1 MGADIW
7 TMTYEFI
14 MNQHSMY
21 QVPGDLF
28 ESSDHLFSEAKF
40 EELSHCFL
48 SYITPQVD
56 NNKFPN

>member
-1 MGADIW
+1 M
-7 TMTYEFI
+7 F
-14 MNQHSMY
+14 